1 MTRRM
6 VKDIFAGTVPE
17 HGAQDIAEQSVGSKQ
32 RVQSPAVRALGLQME
47 QITQNANQNAE
58 LREQLARGETVVDL
72 DPLLIDASMIADRLM
87 PTSDADFR
95 QLVVSIRDNGQQVP
109 ILVRPHPEHP
119 DRYQVAYGHRRVAA
133 ATQLQKTVKAV
144 VRNLSDAEL
153 VVAQGKENL
162 ERRNLTF
169 IERAMFAFHLE
180 QYGFERKTVAAAL
193 GVGAPEASRLVTV
206 AKSLPHDVIRTI
218 GPAPRAGR
226 PRWLALARLMESPG
240 AIDTARRCLS
250 ELSLRKRQSGSD
262 ARFEAVLEALR
273 SDGGQPEED
282 TERVIFDTAGSP
294 ILRIRAVANGA
305 RLTFEGPRAIE
316 LAHYVLAHMPG
327 LVRAFGDEN
336 MCTSPAQG

>member
-47 QITQNANQNAE
+47 QITQNAKSNAE
-58 LREQLARGETVVDL
+58 LLTACSRRNGRRSRPVPNRRL
-72 DPLLIDASMIADRLM
+72 DHCRSLM

-109 ILVRPHPEHP
+109 ILVRPRPEHP
-119 DRYQVAYGHRRVAA
+119 DRYQVAYGNRRVAA
-133 ATQLQKTVKAV
+133 TTQLQKTVKAV

-226 PRWLALARLMESPG
+226 PRWLALARLMKSPG

-273 SDGGQPEED
+273 SDAGQPEED

-336 MCTSPAQG
+336 MCTSSAQG